1 MHALIIVTH
10 PNSDSLTHSIAREVA
25 RGVAPP
31 HTTELVDLAASD
43 FDPRFTQADIAVLH
57 GAGGMPTDVLAEQVR
72 IDKAT
77 ALVLVYPIYW
87 WSMPALLKGWIDR
100 VFVNGWAFDSADGKL
115 SKKLQR
121 LEVHLIALGGADPAT
136 YERHGYQTAMTTQIE
151 HGIFD
156 YCGAR
161 VVSST
166 LMLDADTQDPALH
179 LKKAAE
185 IGGSL
190 LHPGIVHPDE

>member
-10 PNSDSLTHSIAREVA
+10 PNSDSLTQSIAREVA
-25 RGVAPP
+25 KGVAPQ
-31 HTTELVDLAASD
+31 HTTELVDLAASG

-57 GAGGMPTDVLAEQVR
+57 GTGGMLTDVLAEQTR
-72 IDKAT
+72 LDKAEV
-77 ALVLVYPIYW
+77 LVLVYPIYW

-100 VFVNGWAFDSADGKL
+100 VFVNGWAFDFTDGKL
-115 SKKLQR
+115 VKKLQH
-121 LEVHLIALGGADPAT
+121 LQVHLIAVGGADPAT

-151 HGIFD
+151 HGIFG

-166 LMLDADTQDPALH
+166 LMLDSETQEPAIHLH
-179 LKKAAE
+179 RAAE
-185 IGGSL
+185 IGRSL
-190 LHPGIVHPDE
+190 CQQE